1 VKSTRPLLRTIER
14 YYDAVPR
21 AAARVEHIGPFTLF
35 VRHGGGW
42 PYYAR
47 PALGAHRFRPDDVE
61 RVRARQRALGVP
73 ESFEWVAETTPGVVS
88 PVAASG
94 LHVHQHPLQVL
105 DRSAPHAATPPEG
118 ITVRLV
124 HEGDD
129 LRRLGAVARVA
140 FDWPGTAAGD
150 VGLTE
155 LARVAPDSAALDR
168 DRLRNGLTVTAAA
181 FTPDGDPVA
190 VGSHQPLDGV
200 TEIVGVGTLPAFR
213 RRGIATALTAVLLGD
228 AMQRAHTVFLSA
240 GDADVARVY
249 ERLGFRAMATACI
262 AEPT

>member
-1 VKSTRPLLRTIER
+1 VTSRRTLLGTIER

-21 AAARVEHIGPFTLF
+21 AAARVERIGPFMLF
-35 VRHGGGW
+35 VKQGGGW

-47 PALGAHRFRPDDVE
+47 PALGARTFRPQDVE

-73 ESFEWVAETTPGVVS
+73 ESFEWVAETTPGVAG

-94 LHVHQHPLQVL
+94 LHVHEHPLQVL
-105 DRSAPHAATPPEG
+105 DGSAPHGAAPPEG

-129 LRRLGAVARVA
+129 LPRLGAVARVA
-140 FDWPGTAAGD
+140 FDWPGTASSE

-155 LARVAPDSAALDR
+155 LAKAVPESAAVDR
-168 DRLRNGLTVTAAA
+168 DRLKNGLTVTAAA

-213 RRGIATALTAVLLGD
+213 RRGIATAVTHVLVADAV
-228 AMQRAHTVFLSA
+228 QRAHTVFLSA

-249 ERLGFRAMATACI
+249 ERLGFRAVATACI
-262 AEPT
+262 AEPA